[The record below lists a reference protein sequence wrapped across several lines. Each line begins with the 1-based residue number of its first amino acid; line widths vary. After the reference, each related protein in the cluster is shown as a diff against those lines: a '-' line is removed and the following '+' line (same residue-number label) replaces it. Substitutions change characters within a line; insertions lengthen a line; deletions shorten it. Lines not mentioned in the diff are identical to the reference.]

1 MNKLIKGI
9 AILLIALL
17 VISMVPQGVKADDD
31 VPDLSGLPI
40 PTTTVTG
47 EEVVNM
53 DTLGKFR
60 FPGNPNNIEYNG
72 KKNPISRLFDGLL
85 NLLDYI
91 MGLLFGAIKAVFV
104 GWAEIIESI
113 FNGILHSVEEA

>member
-9 AILLIALL
+9 AIVLIALI
-17 VISMVPQGVKADDD
+17 VISVLPRGVKADDD
-31 VPDLSGLPI
+31 VPDLSGLPK

-47 EEVVNM
+47 EEVVDM
-53 DTLGKFR
+53 DSLGKFR

-72 KKNPISRLFDGLL
+72 KKKPITRLFDGLT
-85 NLLDYI
+85 NILDYI
-91 MGLLFGAIKAVFV
+91 MGILFGAIKAVFV
-104 GWAEIIESI
+104 GWAEIIEAI